1 MVNHSRAVVWETP
14 ASEPSEERLTKLAH
28 PVCAETDETP
38 EIRKVAY
45 LPYPA
50 HVTLDVGLEI
60 VAQRLPRVELLVE
73 DARVEP

>member
-14 ASEPSEERLTKLAH
+14 ASEPSEERLTSW
-28 PVCAETDETP
+28 PTRSAETDETP